1 MIAVKLLFAV
11 MIFAKRRRIRVF
23 TDKARIFIKAG
34 NGGNGAISWRREKY
48 VPAGGPDGGDGG
60 NGGSVIFHVD
70 TGMTTL
76 MDFRYKRKYAAGTGM
91 DGAGQRKKGRS
102 GDDIIISVPQGTLVR
117 DAESNLILADMSDPD
132 KDVVIAKGGNG
143 GWGNA
148 HFATAVRQA
157 PNFAKNGHPGEEREV
172 ILELKLLADVGLV
185 GFPNVGKSTLLSM
198 TTKAQPKIANYHFT
212 TLEPNLG
219 VVDLGD
225 HRSFV
230 MADIPGIIE
239 GASEGVGLGHEFLR
253 HIERTRLLLHVVDVS
268 GIEGRN
274 PIEDFD
280 IINSELSAYDMALEE
295 RPQIVV
301 ANKTDIIQD
310 EEMYNEFLSEMD
322 KRGYEVISISAAT
335 GKGVKEL
342 MMRAYE
348 EIQKLPP
355 VLTFEPQVDLEAERF
370 VDKSGKGYE
379 IHREDGVYVITG
391 SWIETVG
398 NSVTF
403 DDNESLGYFQR
414 ALINRGVIEELI
426 SMGIKEGELVRIGDL
441 EFEFLF

>member
-1 MIAVKLLFAV
+1 M
-11 MIFAKRRRIRVF
+11 F
-23 TDKARIFIKAG
+23 TDKAKIYIKAG

-60 NGGSVIFHVD
+60 HGGDVIFHVD
-70 TGMTTL
+70 TGLTTL
-76 MDFRYKRKYAAGTGM
+76 MDFKYKRKYVAKVGM
-91 DGAGQRKKGRS
+91 DGAGQRKHGKN
-102 GDDIIISVPQGTLVR
+102 GDNIIINVPQGTVVK
-117 DAESNLILADMSDPD
+117 DVESNLVIADLSDPE
-132 KDVVIAKGGNG
+132 KDVVVAKGGNG

-157 PNFAKNGHPGEEREV
+157 PNFAKNGQPGEEREV

-185 GFPNVGKSTLLSM
+185 GFPNVGKSTLLAM

-219 VVDLGD
+219 VVDLGE

-239 GASEGVGLGHEFLR
+239 GASDGVGLGHEFLR
-253 HIERTRLLLHVVDVS
+253 HIERTRLLIHVVDVS
-268 GIEGRN
+268 SIEGRN

-280 IINSELSAYDMALEE
+280 IINEELSAYDMALEE
-295 RPQIVV
+295 RPQLVV

-310 EEMYNEFLSEMD
+310 EAVYNEFLDEMK
-322 KRGYEVISISAAT
+322 KRGLEVFEISAAT
-335 GKGVKEL
+335 GKGVNEL
-342 MMRAYE
+342 MKRAFE

-355 VLTFEPQVDLEAERF
+355 IITFEPQIDLDAERV
-370 VDKSGKGYE
+370 VDKSGKGFE
-379 IHREDGVYVITG
+379 ITRENNKYIITG
-391 SWIETVG
+391 SWIEAVG

-426 SMGIKEGELVRIGDL
+426 NMGIQEGEIVSIGDL
-441 EFEFLF
+441 EFEFVY